1 MTMIDLRGLRS
12 LLVLSLF
19 LLTVSIGC
27 GRESSSN
34 AKVLQIPVPS
44 DGPKS
49 MDPAVGSTVYDN
61 MCVTQVYEPLLQ
73 YKYLSRPLEL
83 CPLLL
88 EEMPGISEDGLTFRF
103 KLKRG
108 VYFHDDPCFPD
119 GKGRELVSSDVFY
132 SWKRLA
138 DNDVSTKNWWLIEN
152 TIVGL
157 DEYREQQNEAD
168 QFDYDA
174 PVEGL
179 RIINDH
185 EFEVDLIEPVQ
196 RFVWTLA
203 MFQTSV
209 VPREAVEFYG
219 NRFARNPVGTG
230 PFVMTKWAPAESMSF
245 DRNPT
250 FRDEYYPSEH
260 MPEDEVLGLH
270 LAAGKKVPFCDGL
283 RLTFFVEDQ
292 PMWLQFRSGKLDV
305 SRVPKDN
312 FVESFNKRTKRLKPD
327 FERDGIIPHAVPLL
341 DFIFYGFNMDDELL
355 GGYDDQ
361 RRSLR
366 QAIAVS
372 LDWDERNDAFYNN
385 LNIIY
390 DGMIPPGLEGYPPDG
405 QGPVSLRGPD
415 RERAK
420 ALLAAA
426 GYPDAKGLPTIDYYS
441 SIEGPGKEMA
451 EMTRKQL
458 AEVGID
464 INPRLDVFSS
474 FMESV
479 DNRKAQFFAFAWHSD
494 YPDPENNLALFYGP
508 NESPGANHFNYKN
521 AKFDEMYEKI
531 RIMPPSPE
539 RTAMVEEMRDMVIK
553 DAPFAG
559 SMARTR
565 YYLVNPW
572 LKNCKPTE
580 DFWTWFKYLDL
591 DESRR
596 R

>member
-1 MTMIDLRGLRS
+1 MNRRALST
-12 LLVLSLF
+12 LLLLPLF

-27 GRESSSN
+27 GGRSTDE
-34 AKVLQIPVPS
+34 KVLYVPVPS

-73 YKYLSRPLEL
+73 YKYLKRPLEL
-83 CPLLL
+83 CPLLI
-88 EEMPGISEDGLTFRF
+88 EEMPTISDDGLTFRF
-103 KLKRG
+103 KLKTG
-108 VYFHDDPCFPD
+108 IYFHDDKCFPG
-119 GKGRELVSSDVFY
+119 GKGRELVANDVFY

-138 DNDVSTKNWWLIEN
+138 DDDVSTKNWWLIEN

-157 DEYREQQNEAD
+157 DQYRVEQNEAAE
-168 QFDYDA
+168 FDYDA

-179 RIINDH
+179 RVINDH
-185 EFEVDLIEPVQ
+185 EFEVELVEPVQ
-196 RFVWTLA
+196 RFIWTLA

-209 VPREAVEFYG
+209 VSREAVEHYG

-230 PFVMTKWAPAESMSF
+230 PFVMTDWSPAESMSL
-245 DRNPT
+245 DRNPN
-250 FRDEYYPSEH
+250 FREEFYPSEH
-260 MPEDEVLGLH
+260 MPEDEALGLH
-270 LAAGKKVPFCDGL
+270 LPAGQKVPFCDGL
-283 RLTFFVEDQ
+283 RFTFFVEEQ
-292 PMWLQFRSGKLDV
+292 PMWLQFRSGKLDIT
-305 SRVPKDN
+305 RVPKDN
-312 FVESFNKRTKRLKPD
+312 FVEAFNKRTKKLKPS
-327 FERDGIIPHAVPLL
+327 FERKGIIAHAVPLL

-355 GGYDDQ
+355 GGYDEK

-366 QAIAVS
+366 QAIALS

-390 DGMIPPGLEGYPPDG
+390 DGMIPPGLEGFPPDG

-415 RERAK
+415 REQAK

-426 GYPDAKGLPTIDYYS
+426 GYPDANNLPTIDYYS

-458 AEVGID
+458 AQVGID

-521 AKFDEMYEKI
+521 PKFDEMYEKI
-531 RIMPPSPE
+531 RVMAPSPE
-539 RTAMVEEMRDMVIK
+539 RTAMVEEMRDMVIL
-553 DAPFAG
+553 DAPYAG

-580 DFWTWFKYLDL
+580 DFWTWYKYLDL